1 MWFNLCII
9 SVIINGLSAIVMKK
23 YANNNNTK
31 SITLLGLLYYHIIG
45 IVISLVMY
53 PKCVDN
59 FNLFNIIKIMPLILS
74 QSLGYLCA
82 ILSIK
87 YLYVSTSAAIHK
99 LKTIIPLLLGIV
111 VLHEPIKIS
120 QIIICIFLIILT
132 VLINKVDKKEEENK
146 DINKN
151 INKKGIIYAYGFVLL
166 NGTSSFLNK
175 IYVNLYDSPFTI
187 SLYFGIAIISFI
199 IIYCFITKKW
209 KDIDIRCLNQKRYFI
224 LHSFMDSISTI
235 IDRLSLING
244 PVSIV
249 YSIASSSVLI
259 STIASEIFLKEKI
272 SYKKWMIILGIFGC
286 VLLLAILK

>member
-9 SVIINGLSAIVMKK
+9 SVIINGLSSIIMKK
-23 YANNNNTK
+23 YADNNNTK
-31 SITLLGLLYYHIIG
+31 SITLLGLLYYHIIS
-45 IVISLVMY
+45 IIISILIY

-59 FNLFNIIKIMPLILS
+59 FNLLNIIKIMPLILT
-74 QSLGYLCA
+74 QSFGYLFA
-82 ILSIK
+82 ILSVK
-87 YLYVSTSAAIHK
+87 YLYVSTSSAIHK

-111 VLHEPIKIS
+111 ILHEAINIL
-120 QIIICIFLIILT
+120 QIVVCIFLIILT
-132 VLINKVDKKEEENK
+132 VLINKVDKKEEK
-146 DINKN
+146 NKN

-175 IYVNLYDSPFTI
+175 IYVKLYDNPFTI
-187 SLYFGIAIISFI
+187 SFYFGIAIILFI
-199 IIYCFITKKW
+199 IVYCLITKKW
-209 KDIDIRCLNQKRYFI
+209 KDIDIRCLNQKKYFV

-259 STIASEIFLKEKI
+259 STIASKIVLKEKI
-272 SYKKWMIILGIFGC
+272 SYKKWIIILGIFGS
-286 VLLLAILK
+286 VLLLAFLK